1 MCKLFTIK
9 IIILFLV
16 VSLSAC
22 SINSKKTE
30 SLDPLA
36 HGNQVKHQVIAPNS
50 RTGGAVKSLLLDARG
65 AASSGNIARAESLL
79 ERALRIEPRNAVLWH
94 YMAKM
99 KLHQGRYTKA
109 IGMAAKSNSM
119 ANNDYT
125 LRADNWRIIA
135 HAENWLGNI
144 SKSKMAQEKA
154 DQLIRNN

>member
-1 MCKLFTIK
+1 MRNLFALAI
-9 IIILFLV
+9 V
-16 VSLSAC
+16 VSLILLAGC
-22 SINSKKTE
+22 SIKSRTSE

-36 HGNQVKHQVIAPNS
+36 HNNQAEHQVIAPES
-50 RTGGAVKSLLLDARG
+50 RTGDAVKSLLLDARG

-99 KLHQGRYTKA
+99 KLHQGRYSKA

-119 ANNDYT
+119 AKNDYT

-154 DQLIRNN
+154 DQLISNK